1 VSKPNWQHLIGGRAA
16 MKIIPVKPHELEQ
29 ATNIERTIIA
39 LAVAVV
45 LNNCLVG
52 CDRKPT
58 SESNAVSSQASEQ
71 PPVAKSNTDPV
82 ASLRQLA
89 SEIPADKA
97 FQWTDEETVEWN
109 SKQGEWG
116 RDDRPTF
123 SFNAESVDVEKT
135 NSLVTPYT
143 GYLVLRVSGDARWPQ
158 VRVVLAW
165 QENHWV
171 GRKIEKK
178 SSWGP
183 GQSAYRPGWGEMVT
197 YHPLPRLIMRVVP
210 VEWNLEKT
218 DIE

>member
-1 VSKPNWQHLIGGRAA
+1 
-16 MKIIPVKPHELEQ
+16 M
-29 ATNIERTIIA
+29 NIERIIIA

-45 LNNCLVG
+45 LSNCLVG

-58 SESNAVSSQASEQ
+58 SESNAASGQASEQ
-71 PPVAKSNTDPV
+71 PSVAKSNTDPV

-89 SEIPADKA
+89 SEIPADRT
-97 FQWTDEETVEWN
+97 FQWTDEEMAEWN
-109 SKQGEWG
+109 SRQNMEW
-116 RDDRPTF
+116 REKPTF

-135 NSLVTPYT
+135 NSLVSPYA
-143 GYLVLRVSGDARWPQ
+143 GYLVLRVSGEDDRWPE

-171 GRKIEKK
+171 GRKIESKRGGQ
-178 SSWGP
+178 WG
-183 GQSAYRPGWGEMVT
+183 AMIT

-218 DIE
+218 SVE